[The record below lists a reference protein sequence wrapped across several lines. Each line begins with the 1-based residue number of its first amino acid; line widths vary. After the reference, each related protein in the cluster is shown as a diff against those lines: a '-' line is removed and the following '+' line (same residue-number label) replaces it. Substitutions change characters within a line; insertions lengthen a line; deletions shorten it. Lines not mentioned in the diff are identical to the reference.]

1 MNSKFLK
8 SVLCL
13 TTLCTLSGEVFSM
26 NNLENSDTRIIEEK
40 NPSMIITE
48 NMNQNDNNHNMMQNN
63 SININQINNNKNII
77 INEDNAHNEQIV
89 EYNSMSN
96 TNIYNNYKNQS
107 EILELKQGIINKQ
120 IELSKKMEEL
130 RNQIGNNDFEQFK
143 KFDDEVTKFIKQE
156 VPLDNEEYNEYN
168 EFQIKSEIFKEQV
181 SGIEAFL
188 QDLNNYIEE
197 QNKKLKVD
205 GYLKNISVI
214 TLSDEVTKIK
224 NYRQKLK
231 EFYNLFNV
239 QNYKKQGS
247 AIQGVYDT
255 IYDSN
260 NEFSKND
267 ALIKEYTK
275 KMHELEGLKQSI
287 DSGVNE
293 LIEKRDA
300 ILGEKQKFIM
310 QNAEQ
315 NLQEQNKNMLI
326 SGQQSLQNVIDQ
338 SNGMFIPNPKHQGQ
352 NDLLILNLELI
363 KKLAIEDYEKELAEE
378 QYKQQEIQQ
387 DLIESENEL
396 EELLKNKKKNETYKN
411 NFFVYANSVA
421 PHINDMW
428 RFLQIR
434 DDIKVKISS
443 AYQNKSAFQ
452 RLSNI
457 YLNASKEMK
466 KMSEQ
471 NINDLSSKKNVSVYS
486 AIPNQMEK
494 KILNYKNYNIN
505 PIPENNNDNE
515 CFNNKEEYGDNN
527 INNNFDKNE
536 EEGPQNNEEEEV
548 EEVEYGDCGEEQGE
562 QYENEN
568 NEGEMNNEYE
578 DHKEVIKE
586 IKGYNQK
593 EENK

>member
-1 MNSKFLK
+1 
-8 SVLCL
+8 LCL

-586 IKGYNQK
+586 IKG
-593 EENK
+593 

>member
-1 MNSKFLK
+1 
-8 SVLCL
+8 
-13 TTLCTLSGEVFSM
+13 M